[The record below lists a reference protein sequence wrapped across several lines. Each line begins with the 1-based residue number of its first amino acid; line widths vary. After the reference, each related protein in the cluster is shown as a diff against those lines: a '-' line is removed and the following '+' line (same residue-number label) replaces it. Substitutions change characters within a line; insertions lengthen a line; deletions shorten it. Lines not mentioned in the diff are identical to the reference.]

1 MKGLVS
7 LLLQRSGN
15 ILKCSSSSLSP
26 SNELTYL
33 QYLAENMGF
42 SFDHV
47 IMETISLLNN
57 RS

>member
-15 ILKCSSSSLSP
+15 ILKCSSSSLSL

-33 QYLAENMGF
+33 KYLAENIGLIL
-42 SFDHV
+42 V
-47 IMETISLLNN
+47 LIT
-57 RS
+57 

>member
-1 MKGLVS
+1 MKVLVS

-33 QYLAENMGF
+33 KYLAEKIGLIL
-42 SFDHV
+42 V
-47 IMETISLLNN
+47 LIT
-57 RS
+57 